1 MAARRTLRAVDGS
14 ACTHAACG
22 GPSTALLG
30 DLGDLGVDWS
40 TARAT
45 AHVLAITNATELRC
59 SPRRITNARLHNP
72 RAGPGFADVSCFLC
86 GLRL

>member
-1 MAARRTLRAVDGS
+1 MGYNPEHAEDAEVMAARRTLRAVDGS
-14 ACTHAACG
+14 ACAQAACG

-40 TARAT
+40 KARAT

-59 SPRRITNARLHNP
+59 
-72 RAGPGFADVSCFLC
+72 RATSIDGRVWFWTV
-86 GLRL
+86 RW